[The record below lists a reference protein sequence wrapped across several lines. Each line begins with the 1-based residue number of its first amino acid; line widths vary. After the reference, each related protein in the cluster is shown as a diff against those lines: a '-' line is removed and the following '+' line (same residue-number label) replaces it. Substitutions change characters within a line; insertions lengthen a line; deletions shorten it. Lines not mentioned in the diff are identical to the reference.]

1 MAKRNTSS
9 KRQNPVAAPEAEVIA
24 SPVAETSDSIEKVV
38 PEQIASEEVAP
49 EQVASEEVA
58 PEQVA
63 AEAGA
68 TLRSVAEKYE
78 IPERTG
84 GPNNDRHEILSI
96 SGFREIGGVMHA
108 IAYCDD
114 RCTYDVPLTAK
125 PE

>member
-9 KRQNPVAAPEAEVIA
+9 KRHNSVAAPDADVIT
-24 SPVAETSDSIEKVV
+24 SPVV
-38 PEQIASEEVAP
+38 EVAP
-49 EQVASEEVA
+49 AEQADVAEPAEEIT
-58 PEQVA
+58 PEQDA
-63 AEAGA
+63 ADAGA
-68 TLRSVAEKYE
+68 ALRAMAEKYE
-78 IPERTG
+78 IPDRTG
-84 GPNNDRHEILSI
+84 GPNSDRHEILSI